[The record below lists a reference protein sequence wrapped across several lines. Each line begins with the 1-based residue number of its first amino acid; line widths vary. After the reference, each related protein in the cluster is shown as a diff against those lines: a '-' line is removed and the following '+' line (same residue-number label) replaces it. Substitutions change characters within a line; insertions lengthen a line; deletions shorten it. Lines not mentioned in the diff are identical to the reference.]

1 MSTPN
6 MSTCIIYR
14 ERVTSRRL
22 EPGLLEA
29 VGEGATRKAQDRL
42 RVLAMSSGLS
52 LSSWLFELQL
62 SQMENGSN

>member
-6 MSTCIIYR
+6 ASICIIYR

-29 VGEGATRKAQDRL
+29 VGEGATGKVQDKDLGLL
-42 RVLAMSSGLS
+42 R
-52 LSSWLFELQL
+52 
-62 SQMENGSN
+62 

>member
-6 MSTCIIYR
+6 VSICIIYR

-29 VGEGATRKAQDRL
+29 VGEGATGKAQDKDL
-42 RVLAMSSGLS
+42 GLLLCS
-52 LSSWLFELQL
+52 KD
-62 SQMENGSN
+62 